1 MKYIL
6 LAAIGFLSQAGPEY
20 AQDCRY
26 PVNQQMAYRQQ
37 KLQQQADNAARA
49 QAIERVVR
57 ENSAMVRL
65 NEENARKAREGEAA
79 LSGMI
84 GRYQLLTYL
93 DLHYQMAGRV
103 DPFTGLPVRGLTR
116 GKGGVGEP
124 RNNVQLFDTVTGN
137 YYVMPKGE
145 DRLWHLEAK
154 LK

>member
-6 LAAIGFLSQAGPEY
+6 LAAIGFLSQAEPEY
-20 AQDCRY
+20 AQVCRY

-37 KLQQQADNAARA
+37 KWQQQADNAARA

-103 DPFTGLPVRGLTR
+103 DPFTGLPVRGLAR
-116 GKGGVGEP
+116 GQRAVGET
-124 RNNVQLFDTVTGN
+124 RNKVQLFDTVTGN

>member
-65 NEENARKAREGEAA
+65 KQENARKAREGEAA

-93 DLHYQMAGRV
+93 DLHYQMGGWV
-103 DPFTGLPVRGLTR
+103 DPSTGLPVRGLAR
-116 GKGGVGEP
+116 GQRAVGET
-124 RNNVQLFDTVTGN
+124 RNKVQLFDTVTGN
-137 YYVMPKGE
+137 Y
-145 DRLWHLEAK
+145 
-154 LK
+154 

>member
-6 LAAIGFLSQAGPEY
+6 LAAIGFLSQAGSEY
-20 AQDCRY
+20 AQVCRY

-65 NEENARKAREGEAA
+65 NQENARKAREGEAA

-93 DLHYQMAGRV
+93 DLHYQMAGRM
-103 DPFTGLPVRGLTR
+103 DPLTGLPVRGLAR

>member
-1 MKYIL
+1 MKYII

-20 AQDCRY
+20 AQVCRY

-93 DLHYQMAGRV
+93 DLHYQMGGRV
-103 DPFTGLPVRGLTR
+103 DPSTGLPRPGPGQGPACR
-116 GKGGVGEP
+116 WRDQE
-124 RNNVQLFDTVTGN
+124 
-137 YYVMPKGE
+137 
-145 DRLWHLEAK
+145 
-154 LK
+154 